1 MNYIHNVL
9 LDKKYFESLDE
20 VEQLLQDNEVDKNSV
35 IQSLTLSKDIFPS
48 EDDARLYAREHFF
61 VVETVEDSIAQD
73 AWYIPQLDA
82 SQFVDGTLKTINIG
96 TGLAAVAGLLK
107 QDAVEGGKSD
117 VFLSLRNDDTI
128 KLSGSLPH
136 IIELAKVVNGTHVN
150 YGKVEIN
157 KEMLESFA
165 RNFDEGVVGVDLM
178 IDYDHEQ
185 RGAAGWVKSV
195 FVSMDGTTL
204 FGEVKWTPKG
214 AACLSDREFRYFSPE
229 FTLNYVHPHTGVSHG
244 PTMLGGGLVNR
255 PFLKMDAIV
264 TFKENTNNSKEVKME
279 TIALNE
285 HKAITSDLEK
295 TISDFKLS
303 EEKAK
308 KLIEGQKEEITKL
321 STELKEIKEAK
332 EKAEIEAKHEKL
344 FSEGKISKAQLVALN
359 EGKDMYEVLALSEK
373 LNTEPNGKD
382 GDNPVIELSETD
394 EKACKALG
402 ISKEDYVKYN
412 L

>member
-1 MNYIHNVL
+1 LDILKRTL
-9 LDKKYFESLDE
+9 LDTKISEGIADIDTFITDNGISDESL
-20 VEQLLQDNEVDKNSV
+20 
-35 IQSLTLSKDIFPS
+35 IQSFSFSKEFFPDKALAVDWVRSHGFLFDIIDESETSYRFTQIQESDLSELSDIDLTTGISVSFGQLKPS
-48 EDDARLYAREHFF
+48 ENPFALDGREQ
-61 VVETVEDSIAQD
+61 SIK
-73 AWYIPQLDA
+73 
-82 SQFVDGTLKTINIG
+82 F
-96 TGLAAVAGLLK
+96 
-107 QDAVEGGKSD
+107 
-117 VFLSLRNDDTI
+117 
-128 KLSGSLPH
+128 SGSLPQV
-136 IIELAKVVNGTHVN
+136 IELAKVVSGTHVN
-150 YGKVEIN
+150 YGPVEIT
-157 KEMLESFA
+157 KEMLRSFA
-165 RNFDEGVVGVDLM
+165 DNFDGNAVGVDIM
-178 IDYDHEQ
+178 IDFDHKQAE
-185 RGAAGWVKSV
+185 AAGWVKEV
-195 FVSMDGTTL
+195 FLSFDEQTL
-204 FGEVKWTPKG
+204 LGVIRWTEKG
-214 AACLSDREFRYFSPE
+214 AQALSSRTFRYISPE
-229 FTLNYVHPHTGVSHG
+229 FTLNYTHPHTGVSHG
-244 PTMLGGGLVNR
+244 PTLLGGGLVNR